1 MRFFQRHFEPIAL
14 SIATLVYIIVVGYAI
29 SITDTPKPGQG
40 VSSAPRLSGEV
51 GDTLSDGTVG
61 VTLRTVDSDPVDPQF
76 TCARLLVS
84 NISDDDVLTKGN
96 ESLGMVKDG
105 VMVDMI
111 LGTVSVPL
119 SIAVNDSVQVSSC
132 FDVSVQEAQ
141 GATVLFNIPGNDVL
155 SWEVNNIS

>member
-1 MRFFQRHFEPIAL
+1 MRFFQRHLEIIVL
-14 SIATLVYIIVVGYAI
+14 SIATLMSIIVVGYAI

-40 VSSAPRLSGEV
+40 ASNAPRLSGEV

-61 VTLRTVDSDPVDPQF
+61 VTLRTVDSDPVAPQF
-76 TCARLLVS
+76 ACARLLVS

-132 FDVSVQEAQ
+132 FDVPVNEAQ

-155 SWEVNNIS
+155 SWEVNNTI